1 MSNFG
6 KKILS
11 AFVDIED
18 SENEESTK
26 RNPQNVAANTAYI
39 SSDKSE
45 KFNAYFSKLFK
56 DSNMPG
62 PDYYEFSKMADA
74 MQIIPD
80 EKTRYLSAFAGL
92 SVQGLTKDRLVESA
106 AQYLKILDA
115 DAENFNS
122 TLNVALQDK
131 VEQKRKQLEEKSKK
145 IQELTREIQDLNNSI
160 LVLGNEIKENEE
172 KIKDNQSGY
181 TYELQKFKSKIEQDV
196 QKIKT
201 IL

>member
-26 RNPQNVAANTAYI
+26 TNPQNVVAKSAYV

-45 KFNAYFSKLFK
+45 KFNAYFSKLFQE
-56 DSNMPG
+56 SNMPG
-62 PDYYEFSKMADA
+62 PDYYEFSKMVDA
-74 MQIIPD
+74 MQMIPD
-80 EKTRYLSAFAGL
+80 EKTRYISAFAGL

-106 AQYLKILDA
+106 AQYQKILDA

-131 VEQKRKQLEEKSKK
+131 VELKRKQLEEKSKK
-145 IQELTREIQDLNNSI
+145 IQDLTREIQDLNNSI
-160 LVLGNEIKENEE
+160 LVLGNDIKENEE

-181 TYELQKFKSKIEQDV
+181 ASELQKFKSKIEQDV

>member
-18 SENEESTK
+18 SENEEGIKT
-26 RNPQNVAANTAYI
+26 NPQTVTVNSTYV

-45 KFNAYFSKLFK
+45 KFNAYFSKLFQ

-62 PDYYEFSKMADA
+62 PDYYEFSKMVDA

-80 EKTRYLSAFAGL
+80 EKTRYISAFAGL

-106 AQYLKILDA
+106 AQYQKILDA

-131 VEQKRKQLEEKSKK
+131 VELKRKQLEEKSKK
-145 IQELTREIQDLNNSI
+145 IQDLTREIQDLNNSI
-160 LVLGNEIKENEE
+160 LVLGNDIKENEE

-181 TYELQKFKSKIEQDV
+181 ASELQKFKSKIEQDV

>member
-18 SENEESTK
+18 SENEEGIKT
-26 RNPQNVAANTAYI
+26 NPQTVTVNSTYV

-45 KFNAYFSKLFK
+45 KFNAYFSKLFQ

-62 PDYYEFSKMADA
+62 PDYYEFSKMVDA
-74 MQIIPD
+74 MQMIPD
-80 EKTRYLSAFAGL
+80 EKTRYISAFAGL

-106 AQYLKILDA
+106 AQYQKILDA

-131 VEQKRKQLEEKSKK
+131 VELKRKQLEEKSKK
-145 IQELTREIQDLNNSI
+145 IQDLTREIQDLNNSI
-160 LVLGNEIKENEE
+160 LVLGNDIKENEE

-181 TYELQKFKSKIEQDV
+181 ASELQKFKSKIEQDV

>member
-18 SENEESTK
+18 SENEESIKT
-26 RNPQNVAANTAYI
+26 NPQNVAASTAYV

-45 KFNAYFSKLFK
+45 KFNAYFSKLFQ

-62 PDYYEFSKMADA
+62 PDYYEFSKMVDA

-92 SVQGLTKDRLVESA
+92 SVQGLSKDRLVESA

-131 VEQKRKQLEEKSKK
+131 VEQKRKQLEEKSKR

-181 TYELQKFKSKIEQDV
+181 SSELQKFKSKIEQDV

>member
-18 SENEESTK
+18 SENEESIKT
-26 RNPQNVAANTAYI
+26 NPQNVAASTAYV

-45 KFNAYFSKLFK
+45 KFNAYFSKLFQ

-62 PDYYEFSKMADA
+62 PDYYEFSKMVDA

-92 SVQGLTKDRLVESA
+92 SVQGLSKDRLVESA

-131 VEQKRKQLEEKSKK
+131 VEQRRKQLEEKSKR

-181 TYELQKFKSKIEQDV
+181 SSELQKFKSKIEQDV